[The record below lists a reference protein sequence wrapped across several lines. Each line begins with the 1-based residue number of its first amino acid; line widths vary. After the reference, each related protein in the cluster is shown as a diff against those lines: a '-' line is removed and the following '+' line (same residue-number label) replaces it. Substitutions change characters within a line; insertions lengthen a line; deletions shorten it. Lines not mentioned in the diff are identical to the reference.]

1 MELIIK
7 LDVRQM
13 IFVIPNLPNVL
24 AGTVL
29 PIAYPKQEN
38 IFARQEMMLMAVRW
52 VLAVVLTVQEKKR
65 VHLYVAHVVIGK
77 EGTHCVP
84 MVKIRMAVVWG
95 IIVHSHVVRTKKLGL
110 VFDDI
115 HHLLDHFIS

>member
-13 IFVIPNLPNVL
+13 IFVMIPNVTNVL
-24 AGTVL
+24 PFTVL
-29 PIAYPKQEN
+29 PLAYPKQEN
-38 IFARQEMMLMAVRW
+38 IFARMEMMLMAVRW

-84 MVKIRMAVVWG
+84 MEKIRMAVIWG
-95 IIVHSHVVRTKKLGL
+95 IIVH
-110 VFDDI
+110 
-115 HHLLDHFIS
+115 